1 MEDQPIKLTE
11 AETERFLE
19 ALKSPPP
26 PNEALVKAMRKYWEQ
41 EDTRGRNQ

>member
-19 ALKSPPP
+19 TLKSPPP
-26 PNEALVKAMRKYWEQ
+26 PNAALVEAMRKFREAHGHDQ
-41 EDTRGRNQ
+41 H